1 MPTTILFANHKGGV
15 QKSGVVVQTAAALAR
30 QGLDVLVVDFD
41 PQANATRRLG
51 LEWDSEHPLASASE
65 AIAAGVE
72 GAGEG
77 AVVACGWKDAE
88 GNPTPEAQHIDVIP
102 ARFDLINREAEA
114 GTVGAVRRLRKA
126 LTGWTDDYDV
136 VLIDSRPDLGHLVQM
151 AMAAADVVVIPCDTG
166 YDSVEAAI
174 RMRDFVE
181 RHREDLVNPSL
192 RVGAILVTRRRP
204 TAEADFQL
212 EGLRER
218 FGDLVWDLRTVKI
231 VPGADGTDS
240 EVELTP
246 SYVPEWTRFAEADA
260 AAVSLT
266 AWNDERGRTTVRI
279 FDQIAE
285 HIIDGLLTTR
295 PALAGEAHH
304 G

>member
-1 MPTTILFANHKGGV
+1 MPVTILFANNKGGV
-15 QKSGVVVQTAAALAR
+15 QKTGCTVQTAAGLAR
-30 QGLDVLVVDFD
+30 QGLNVLVVDMD

-51 LEWDSEHPLASASE
+51 IEWDPANPIPSVSE
-65 AIAAGVE
+65 AIAANAE

-77 AVVACGWKDAE
+77 AVVECGWKNAAGETTAE
-88 GNPTPEAQHIDVIP
+88 AKHIDVIP

-114 GTVGAVRRLRKA
+114 GTVGAFRRLRKA
-126 LTGWTDDYDV
+126 LTGWTEDYDV

-151 AMAAADVVVIPCDTG
+151 SMSAADVVVIPSDTG

-174 RMRDFVE
+174 RVSDFVTQ
-181 RHREDLVNPSL
+181 HAVDLANPEL
-192 RVGAILVTRRRP
+192 RVGGVLVTRRRQ
-204 TAEADFQL
+204 TAEGDFQI

-231 VPGADGTDS
+231 IPGDV

-246 SYVPEWTRFAEADA
+246 PYVPEWTRFAEADA
-260 AAVSLT
+260 AGVSLT

-279 FDQIAE
+279 FDEVAQR
-285 HIIDGLLTTR
+285 IIDRIL
-295 PALAGEAHH
+295 PAYAERIA
-304 G
+304 